1 MRIITAFQAFFV
13 LLFNKEK
20 AGRIVPVLKGES
32 PPLLE
37 TDKQSHQSTKRQ
49 RVPDQSPQCQQGDEQ
64 APSKPAKRD
73 ERRQSEAITLLA
85 ALQREARF
93 LDFLMEK
100 LDGYDDAQVGAAARS
115 VHAECAAVIAR
126 MFDVQP
132 LRTEPEMSQITV
144 GTGCCAG
151 GIDVGTP
158 TGNSGLVQL
167 VGNVSGHA
175 PWTGRLTHCGWI
187 AKKCELP
194 TWSGTPESALVLA
207 PAEVEI

>member
-1 MRIITAFQAFFV
+1 MRIITAFQAFFAV
-13 LLFNKEK
+13 LFNREQ
-20 AGRIVPVLKGES
+20 AERIVPLLKGES
-32 PPLLE
+32 LPMLE
-37 TDKQSHQSTKRQ
+37 IEKQ
-49 RVPDQSPQCQQGDEQ
+49 PEQ
-64 APSKPAKRD
+64 PTQTPSALSKPDKR
-73 ERRQSEAITLLA
+73 ESKQSEAITLLA

-100 LDGYDDAQVGAAARS
+100 LDGYDDAQVGAAART
-115 VHAECAAVIAR
+115 VHDECAAVVAR

-132 LRTEPEMSQITV
+132 LRTEDEMSQITV

-151 GIDVGTP
+151 GIGVARLADRSTCP

-167 VGNVSGHA
+167 VGNVSGNA
-175 PWTGRLTHCGWI
+175 PYTGRLTHCGWI